1 MLIKKYIK
9 ITIQDGTASVDDNLY
24 FYRNDKNIDVMF
36 ELINFKFDFIKNQA
50 VGENA
55 IVKTNASYATLRII
69 KPNGEK
75 LLVVRC
81 PIEDYYVKF
90 TVTPEFIDEL
100 EEVGIHQLQI
110 TLYDEFEGRISI
122 PPISFEVLEPL
133 FDDDED
139 WYEDGQVN
147 ITQANIVNIADN
159 EEWVNDLNGRQEIL
173 EGTNLYEWKH
183 KDWISDIRLN
193 AIHNNIVRL
202 SNMQSNQI
210 GYGNNGLNTVQDALD
225 TLLAPSLVI
234 NSFNISVN
242 TLMEIGIT
250 VNWCDFTW
258 SYNKNNII
266 SQRINDIEL
275 GEGVIEYRYKTPF
288 NTNKT
293 FTLVANDGRDEKT
306 KSITVQFCNRVFY
319 GVSLI
324 PEVYDST
331 FLNTLNSAL
340 QTSRNKTIQVN
351 PLTNQYIYYSIPT
364 KYGEC
369 VFSVN
374 GFIGGFEK
382 VATISHTNSY
392 GYKEDYVIYKSD
404 NQNLG
409 NTTVVIQ

>member
-1 MLIKKYIK
+1 MTKYVYAFSEGNK
-9 ITIQDGTASVDDNLY
+9 DMRNLLGGKGANLAEMMSIGLPVP
-24 FYRNDKNIDVMF
+24 R
-36 ELINFKFDFIKNQA
+36 
-50 VGENA
+50 G
-55 IVKTNASYATLRII
+55 
-69 KPNGEK
+69 
-75 LLVVRC
+75 
-81 PIEDYYVKF
+81 F
-90 TVTPEFIDEL
+90 TVTTEACNK
-100 EEVGIHQLQI
+100 
-110 TLYDEFEGRISI
+110 Y
-122 PPISFEVLEPL
+122 
-133 FDDDED
+133 
-139 WYEDGQVN
+139 YEDGQVN

-183 KDWISDIRLN
+183 KDWISDVRLN

-258 SYNKNNII
+258 SYNKNNIV

-275 GEGVIEYRYKTPF
+275 GENVVEYRYKTPF

-319 GVSLI
+319 GVSLV

-331 FLNTLNSAL
+331 FLNTLNSTL